1 MTDPPDDSE
10 PPPPPGTG
18 TYKTSLIGLRVA
30 GIVTSL
36 PLLIAA
42 IVWFATR
49 GSREEHG
56 GTSEPTPPALATAT
70 ADRLDRREVASA
82 DGRTLAVPVPG
93 ALATIL
99 VFTSTTCPIANGFA
113 PELQR
118 LEAEFRPLGIPL
130 VLVHTE
136 PGLALGAARKHA
148 ADYGFTC
155 PVLLDPDHALARAA
169 GATMTPEAALLSPDG
184 DLLYRGRIDDRF
196 PALGQ
201 RRAEPRHT
209 ELRDALNAILANKP
223 VAVPRTE
230 TVGCFIE

>member
-1 MTDPPDDSE
+1 MPDPPDDPE
-10 PPPPPGTG
+10 PPPPGTG
-18 TYKTSLIGLRVA
+18 TSGTSLMGLRVA

-56 GTSEPTPPALATAT
+56 GTSEPAPPVLLAKT
-70 ADRLDRREVASA
+70 ADHLDRREVATA
-82 DGRTLAVPVPG
+82 DGGTLAVPVPG
-93 ALATIL
+93 ATATVL

-113 PELQR
+113 PEIQR
-118 LEAEFRPLGIPL
+118 LDADFRPLGIPL

-136 PGLALGAARKHA
+136 PGLASEAARQHA
-148 ADYGFTC
+148 ADHGFTC
-155 PVLLDPDHALARAA
+155 SILLDPDHTLATAA
-169 GATMTPEAALLSPDG
+169 GATMTPEAAVLSPDG

-209 ELRDALNAILANKP
+209 ELRDALNAILAHKP
-223 VAVPRTE
+223 VPVPRTE
-230 TVGCFIE
+230 AVGCFIE